1 MTDDIFTDNNFTV
14 QLSHN
19 KKHQALLSVYI
30 FRVGHEAFPCPQV
43 QLFVSAVMKHNV
55 AIKPGFMSSFWYPGF
70 YAKQAM

>member
-30 FRVGHEAFPCPQV
+30 FSVGHEAFPCPQV
-43 QLFVSAVMKHNV
+43 
-55 AIKPGFMSSFWYPGF
+55 
-70 YAKQAM
+70 